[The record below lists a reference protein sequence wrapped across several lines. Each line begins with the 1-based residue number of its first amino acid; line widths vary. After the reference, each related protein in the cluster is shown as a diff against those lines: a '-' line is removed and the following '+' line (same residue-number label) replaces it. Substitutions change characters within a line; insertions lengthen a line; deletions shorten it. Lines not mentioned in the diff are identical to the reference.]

1 MMNSFKFNKPNI
13 YIQVLF
19 RKLEQGMG
27 LDNDDFLYLSNQLD
41 DDKSRDSDKNKNQPN
56 DDKSKVVISEID
68 LLRNEDDLKNIL
80 KQKLKDDEDLDFT

>member
-1 MMNSFKFNKPNI
+1 
-13 YIQVLF
+13 
-19 RKLEQGMG
+19 MG

-68 LLRNEDDLKNIL
+68 LLRNEDDLYFNFNKKKVIKIL
-80 KQKLKDDEDLDFT
+80 FC